1 MYPSLYKGPQLRQDS
16 DEFVMT
22 RDVFVAAG
30 LAVVL
35 LCCGHAATEEDCELV
50 FRRSAE
56 VALAATKVTN
66 PQEVER
72 AVAEAR
78 AAKGKAV
85 LEGCVGKRITEAALS
100 CVKEATNAEALDRCL
115 Q

>member
-1 MYPSLYKGPQLRQDS
+1 MRAR
-16 DEFVMT
+16 FVL
-22 RDVFVAAG
+22 VVGG

-35 LCCGHAATEEDCELV
+35 SACGHPATEQECELV

-56 VALAATKVTN
+56 VALVATKVTN
-66 PQEVER
+66 PQEIER

-78 AAKGKAV
+78 AAKGKAI
-85 LEGCVGKRITEAALS
+85 LDGCVGKRITDSALS
-100 CVKEATNAEALDRCL
+100 CVKEATTAEALDRCL